1 MKNISG
7 EQEGVMCGRFAA
19 FQPVEATRKLFGAV
33 NAAPSDAR
41 PSWNIAPSQRA
52 LVIRHHP
59 ETGERRIDLL
69 SWGLVPHW
77 TKDLKE
83 ARRPIN
89 ARAETVATSPM
100 FKQAFTARRCLVP
113 VDAWYEWQVTPNG
126 KRPFAFARTDRTTMA
141 FAGLWE
147 SWNTPGTGK
156 VLRTFTII
164 TTSANAMAAPVHDRM
179 PVILDAD
186 DWPLWLGERTGEP
199 AALLRPAPDMMIE
212 AWPVGRSVNSPQNNG
227 PELLSLLAEHK
238 DLYLTNPADG

>member
-1 MKNISG
+1 
-7 EQEGVMCGRFAA
+7 MCGRFAA
-19 FQPVEATRKLFGAV
+19 FQPVEAIRKLFGAV
-33 NAAPSDAR
+33 NSAPADAR

-52 LVIRHHP
+52 LAVRRHP

-77 TKDLKE
+77 TRNIRN

-89 ARAETVATSPM
+89 ARAETLATSPM
-100 FKQAFTARRCLVP
+100 FKPAFASRRCLVP
-113 VDAWYEWQVTPNG
+113 VDAWYEWQVTPDG
-126 KRPFAFARTDRTTMA
+126 KRPFAFARTDRATMA

-147 SWNTPGTGK
+147 SWVTPGTGK

-227 PELLSLLAEHK
+227 LELLSLLAEHK

>member
-1 MKNISG
+1 
-7 EQEGVMCGRFAA
+7 MCGRFAT
-19 FQPVEATRKLFGAV
+19 FEPVEAIRKLFGAGNSV
-33 NAAPSDAR
+33 PADAR
-41 PSWNIAPSQRA
+41 PSWNIAPSQRT
-52 LVIRHHP
+52 LVVRRHP

-77 TKDLKE
+77 TKDLKK

-100 FKQAFTARRCLVP
+100 FKQAFAARRCLVP

-141 FAGLWE
+141 FASLWE
-147 SWNTPGTGK
+147 SWVTPGTGK

-179 PVILDAD
+179 PVIIQRE
-186 DWPLWLGERTGEP
+186 DWPIWLGEVAGH
-199 AALLRPAPDMMIE
+199 AADLLHPPPDE
-212 AWPVGRSVNSPQNNG
+212 LTLAWPVGLAVNSSRNDG
-227 PELLSLLAEHK
+227 PGLLVPTGELA
-238 DLYLTNPADG
+238 P

>member
-1 MKNISG
+1 
-7 EQEGVMCGRFAA
+7 MCGRFAT
-19 FQPVEATRKLFGAV
+19 FQPVEAIRKLFGAV
-33 NAAPSDAR
+33 NSAPADAR

-52 LVIRHHP
+52 LAVRRHP

-77 TKDLKE
+77 TKDLKK

-100 FKQAFTARRCLVP
+100 FKQAFAARRCLVP

-141 FAGLWE
+141 FASLWE
-147 SWNTPGTGK
+147 SWVTPGTGK

-179 PVILDAD
+179 PVIIQRE
-186 DWPLWLGERTGEP
+186 DWPIWLGEVAGH
-199 AALLRPAPDMMIE
+199 AADLLHPPPDE
-212 AWPVGRSVNSPQNNG
+212 LTLAWPVGQAVNSPQNNG